1 MVNSSR
7 ADTNIL
13 YRPDVLALSEPC
25 SAQYG
30 VQSVATNHPC
40 HNHLKKPESVEY
52 TNFKPAYRTIDVL
65 KDALRSRY
73 FESVGVA
80 NAVFKQSIGWLN
92 RVKKP
97 TGRQYCQQKLA
108 RVGDSGRNLK
118 VILCPEVNDG
128 QKKSVFGKKYF
139 PAMLVYSI
147 RNETYNANGRMFA
160 DGKKPMCGDLAV
172 LYAKGLYGPG
182 KKGLAQCQS
191 TAQLQ
196 KRMAKLGRESWD
208 WAINRTGA
216 PEETHAFHTNDFSL
230 ALKTLVKRYWE
241 MPLDQK
247 KVFIL
252 QTEQVKDSQTH
263 AMVIMLEKKSE
274 SIMVLRHYD
283 PNWTNS
289 CQKVILNHPDH
300 AGHLHLQNLYS
311 NRDLEYFFKNG
322 VAKLASLETV
332 QDKKQSAF
340 YWHDGIAG
348 LRLAAE
354 DGLFYHTRQ
363 LADSSEQTDGAA
375 SDQRP
380 FPQETVTDL
389 ISEVLAD
396 SSKTT
401 FEQGAVIEFFLRKF
415 ASDSFRE
422 NISSLIAGSDLSAG
436 YKLRFLQ
443 DSSINYC
450 HKIFSSYPPGSEEL
464 HKLDARERKAAI
476 KLAAKHNEQGLA
488 ERLFLAVL
496 SDNRCSEEEKRTMY
510 YEVKDKVDAGEAFE
524 MQLRRHVIESGESL
538 DFKSCIFQESH
549 QTGNP
554 PMCQQDEFLT
564 PSHRLQ
570 LAIYLN
576 DIKLASDVMDAVL
589 QDGHTTAED
598 KVKLLALNNASHIGH
613 PLVFDNIE
621 VIERYLEKI
630 MASDLPDNK
639 KAELIGVANGMERRA
654 VCWAL
659 ASKKTDLALLFARCV
674 ANSGFSNQVKGEI
687 LAPDN
692 VLATFDLL
700 PTDSSDERVQEI
712 RRIMLQLNIQ
722 EGQHDFSE
730 TA

>member
-1 MVNSSR
+1 MVSSSG
-7 ADTNIL
+7 ADTNTL
-13 YRPDVLALSEPC
+13 CHPDGLVPSRSNC
-25 SAQYG
+25 AQFG
-30 VQSVATNHPC
+30 AQSVQSSHPC
-40 HNHLKKPESVEY
+40 HKHLIKPGLVGFS
-52 TNFKPAYRTIDVL
+52 NSNPAYRKVDVL
-65 KDALRSRY
+65 KDALSSRLS
-73 FESVGVA
+73 ESFAVA
-80 NAVFKQSIGWLN
+80 YAVYKQSIQWLN

-97 TGRQYCQQKLA
+97 TDKEYFQQKLA
-108 RVGDSGRNLK
+108 KVSNSGRNIK

-128 QKKSVFGKKYF
+128 QNKSVLGRKCF

-147 RNETYNANGRMFA
+147 RNETYNANGKMLA
-160 DGKKPMCGDLAV
+160 DGNTPMCGDLTV

-182 KKGLAQCQS
+182 KKELAQCQS
-191 TAQLQ
+191 TADLQ
-196 KRMAKLGRESWD
+196 KRMVKLGRESWD
-208 WAINRTGA
+208 WAINRKGT
-216 PEETHAFHTNDFSL
+216 PVETHAFHTNDFSL

-476 KLAAKHNEQGLA
+476 KLAVKHNEDGLA
-488 ERLFLAVL
+488 ERIFLAVL
-496 SDNRCSEEEKRTMY
+496 SDNRCSEEEKRTAY
-510 YEVKDKVDAGEAFE
+510 YEFMDQIDAGAAFE
-524 MQLRRHVIESGESL
+524 MQMRRHVLESDESL
-538 DFKSCIFQESH
+538 DFKSCIFKESH
-549 QTGNP
+549 QTDNQP
-554 PMCQQDEFLT
+554 TTSQ
-564 PSHRLQ
+564 RLQ

-576 DIKLASDVMDAVL
+576 DIKLASNVMDAVL
-589 QDGHTTAED
+589 QDGHTTED
-598 KVKLLALNNASHIGH
+598 DKIKLLALNGVSHIGH

-621 VIERYLEKI
+621 VIELYLKKI
-630 MASDLPDNK
+630 MASDLPDHK
-639 KAELIGVANGMERRA
+639 KAELLGAANGMDRHA

-659 ASKKTDLALLFARCV
+659 AAGKTGLALLFAHCV
-674 ANSGFSNQVKGEI
+674 ANSGFSDQVKGKI

-692 VLATFDLL
+692 VLTTFDLL
-700 PTDSSDERVQEI
+700 NTDSSDERVQEI
-712 RRIMLQLNIQ
+712 RRIMLQLN
-722 EGQHDFSE
+722 S
-730 TA
+730 